1 MARPCYNIRD
11 DLLPTFYLVDNA
23 ELCSTVEKL
32 QGSLLRRCEMISENS
47 KLKESMERLHSET
60 SQLELQH
67 REQMREAINNLEAV
81 KEAHKKDI
89 IQVQAITSQHSKK
102 KLKSLSCFKKIEK

>member
-1 MARPCYNIRD
+1 
-11 DLLPTFYLVDNA
+11 
-23 ELCSTVEKL
+23 
-32 QGSLLRRCEMISENS
+32 MISENS

-102 KLKSLSCFKKIEK
+102 KLKSLSCFKKIAWEINYFEIKLDTALQCKPDTLHYMFS